1 MKHGWI
7 VAVGLVLILAGA
19 VPASAQMMG
28 GGSGT
33 TGMMGTMPM
42 TGMMGPGHGPAMG
55 GCPGMGTQPTAF
67 DPERPW
73 ITFALAHAKDL
84 GLSDEQVKQLGGLR
98 DEFLTEAGRLV
109 QDIRTGENALAQ
121 LYGQTP
127 IDLAAIEAKIREIAG
142 REAEVRILRLKTLQK
157 GTALLTDE
165 QRQKLVDPSWRM
177 GGMMGSSAPARTF

>member
-42 TGMMGPGHGPAMG
+42 TGMMGSGAGPAMG
-55 GCPGMGTQPTAF
+55 GCPGMGAQPTAF

-84 GLSDEQVKQLGGLR
+84 GLSDEQTRKEIFKEGKGCVDCNNTGYR
-98 DEFLTEAGRLV
+98 GRLGV
-109 QDIRTGENALAQ
+109 YEVFPVN
-121 LYGQTP
+121 
-127 IDLAAIEAKIREIAG
+127 AKIRDL
-142 REAEVRILRLKTLQK
+142 ILDRAATSAIKKQAVADGMLTLRAD
-157 GTALLTDE
+157 ALL
-165 QRQKLVDPSWRM
+165 KLKKGITTAEEVLKETAADR
-177 GGMMGSSAPARTF
+177 